1 MIVRESPKPWELLFI
16 LRGSIVP
23 DIWPQIALV
32 VAISALATGLDLS
45 GILHIQPIAA
55 LPFSLIGIALSIFSG
70 FRNSASYERWW
81 EARKLL
87 GQHVIDAR
95 SLAREAECYLDETG
109 ARRLV
114 HLTIAFVAS
123 LRDHLRGNP
132 PGEDVADYVARAGS
146 AMPPAGSHVP
156 DRILGLMSKEVA
168 AALRAGSISAP
179 IAQVMEERI
188 VSLSGVLAGAERI
201 KFTPLPYAY
210 SLLLH
215 RTAYMFCLLL
225 PFGLAETT
233 GLWTPVLS
241 AILAYTFFGL
251 DALGDQ
257 LSQPFG
263 SGDNALPL
271 DAITRTIEINLCA
284 ITGEKAPPALHP
296 VGYLLT

>member
-1 MIVRESPKPWELLFI
+1 MIVRESPRPWELLFI
-16 LRGSIVP
+16 MRGSIVP
-23 DIWPQIALV
+23 DIWPQVAVV
-32 VAISALATGLDLS
+32 VAISALTTFLDLS

-95 SLAREAECYLDETG
+95 SLAREAASYLDEAA

-114 HLTIAFVAS
+114 LLTIAFVAA

-132 PGEDVADYVARAGS
+132 QGADVAQYVENAGC
-146 AMPPAGSHVP
+146 AMPPATSHVP
-156 DRILGLMSKEVA
+156 DRLLGLMSKEVA
-168 AALRAGSISAP
+168 DALQSGKVTAP

-233 GLWTPVLS
+233 GLWTPLLS

-263 SGDNALPL
+263 TGDNALPL
-271 DAITRTIEINLCA
+271 AAITRTIEINLCDM
-284 ITGEKAPPALHP
+284 IGETAPPQLHP
-296 VGYLLT
+296 VEYLLT